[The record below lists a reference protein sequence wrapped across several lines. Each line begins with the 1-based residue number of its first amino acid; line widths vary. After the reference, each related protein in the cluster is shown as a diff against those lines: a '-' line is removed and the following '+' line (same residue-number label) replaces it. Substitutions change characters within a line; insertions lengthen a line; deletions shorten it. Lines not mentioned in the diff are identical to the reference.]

1 MLAPHVAQANA
12 PAKLGRESR
21 AGDVAGFFSGSVSG
35 NEQLCPR
42 HGRLAVEKLQTRKPA
57 VCMPARTDSLH
68 DFLARIAA
76 FFVIDV
82 GEFKARFVRNIL
94 VVVILSKPRSPEL
107 QAKLARVAA
116 ENNSVAEEYVRQLVE
131 QYLDHDAWF
140 RQRVKKG
147 LSQLDQKEFVT
158 HEEIGA
164 RIDQMFRS

>member
-1 MLAPHVAQANA
+1 MEVNL
-12 PAKLGRESR
+12 
-21 AGDVAGFFSGSVSG
+21 
-35 NEQLCPR
+35 
-42 HGRLAVEKLQTRKPA
+42 
-57 VCMPARTDSLH
+57 
-68 DFLARIAA
+68 
-76 FFVIDV
+76 
-82 GEFKARFVRNIL
+82 
-94 VVVILSKPRSPEL
+94 SPEL

-116 ENNSVAEEYVRQLVE
+116 ENNRVAEEYVRQLVE